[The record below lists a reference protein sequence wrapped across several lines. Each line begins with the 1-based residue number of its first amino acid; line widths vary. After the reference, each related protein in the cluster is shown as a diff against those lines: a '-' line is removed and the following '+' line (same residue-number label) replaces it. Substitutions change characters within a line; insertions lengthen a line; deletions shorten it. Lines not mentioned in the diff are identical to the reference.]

1 MRKPTFTDE
10 DIISAGKR
18 LKAENK
24 PVTANAIKLLLGGG
38 NPTRIRTVWDRYVV
52 DSESPEPESS
62 KLNDGEL
69 DTEGTLML
77 LLRHS
82 VDQAASKT
90 ETVFELL
97 LSELKTSIGREFE
110 QEVTRQT
117 NSLAFENGELKAD
130 LKYSKRRITQLEEL
144 REDEQKQLREMARE
158 KEKLE
163 ETVERLTNQLKELQ
177 EERAKLPRH

>member
-1 MRKPTFTDE
+1 
-10 DIISAGKR
+10 
-18 LKAENK
+18 
-24 PVTANAIKLLLGGG
+24 
-38 NPTRIRTVWDRYVV
+38 
-52 DSESPEPESS
+52 
-62 KLNDGEL
+62 
-69 DTEGTLML
+69 
-77 LLRHS
+77 

-90 ETVFELL
+90 DTVFELL
-97 LSELKTSIGREFE
+97 LSELKASIGREFE
-110 QEVTRQT
+110 QEVTRQM